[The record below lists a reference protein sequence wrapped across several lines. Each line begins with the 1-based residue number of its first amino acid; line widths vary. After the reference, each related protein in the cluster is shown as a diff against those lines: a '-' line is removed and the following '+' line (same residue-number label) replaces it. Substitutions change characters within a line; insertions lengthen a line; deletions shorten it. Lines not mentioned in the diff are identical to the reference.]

1 MWNKKGLVI
10 AVTAAAT
17 LASVIYAL
25 VQPPVYNAEALLLP
39 PKVEDIKSLNFPG
52 VPVTEMVELN
62 EGLIGAYGIGVNAV
76 FDQFKKNLTSR
87 SLQKQFIKEQCL
99 MDILAPDRT
108 PGTRDEDV
116 YAGFAKL
123 IVLVELAGITSISM
137 EWEDPVFVVKLI
149 NNYIRFFDLST
160 IQMLVAAGRN
170 SITSQIRDIEYGIA
184 SKREMAKVRRLDR
197 IIAIQEAANTAYLLG
212 IKDRVDTTNLV
223 QNNQLNITTTSTPL
237 YYR

>member
-1 MWNKKGLVI
+1 
-10 AVTAAAT
+10 
-17 LASVIYAL
+17 
-25 VQPPVYNAEALLLP
+25 
-39 PKVEDIKSLNFPG
+39 
-52 VPVTEMVELN
+52 
-62 EGLIGAYGIGVNAV
+62 
-76 FDQFKKNLTSR
+76 
-87 SLQKQFIKEQCL
+87 
-99 MDILAPDRT
+99 
-108 PGTRDEDV
+108 
-116 YAGFAKL
+116 
-123 IVLVELAGITSISM
+123 M

-212 IKDRVDTTNLV
+212 IKDRVDTTNVV